1 MISVNCNLCGRDNW
15 RVKFQAT
22 AKKIKRPDSEVV
34 RCTCAKYGSHSQI
47 VQCQHCGHVYA
58 NPRWEKNELLNAYEE
73 VKDETYVAE
82 RPGRKRT
89 FARHLHSL
97 ERFTGPANGRHLLD
111 VGAYTGVFVEI
122 ALEHGWRAIGIE
134 PSRWAVGIAKK
145 EGIPV
150 TQGTLDSP
158 ELKDRRFDVIT
169 MWDVIEHLDD
179 PLAELEKSFHLL
191 NPGGWLAVH
200 TMDIDSLVARLMGE
214 RWPWLM
220 DMHIH
225 YFSRRTLTKFLEK
238 GGFEVVWS
246 GAQGRYLS
254 LGYLGSR
261 VRGMSLPLGRL
272 IDSFVSY
279 LGLKSVTVPVN
290 FGDLITAFAMRPE
303 RWRPIAEQNVSK
315 TDG

>member
-1 MISVNCNLCGRDNW
+1 MKSVNCNLCGRDNW
-15 RVKFQAT
+15 RVRFQAT
-22 AKKIKRPDSEVV
+22 ANKAKRPDSEDL
-34 RCTCAKYGSHSQI
+34 RCTCAEYGNHLQI
-47 VQCQHCGHVYA
+47 VQCQNCGHVYA
-58 NPRWEKNELLNAYEE
+58 NPRWEKDELLNAYEE
-73 VKDETYVAE
+73 VEDDTYVAE

-89 FARHLHSL
+89 FARHLQSL
-97 ERFTGPANGRHLLD
+97 ERFAGPANGRQLLD
-111 VGAYTGVFVEI
+111 VGAYTGVFVET
-122 ALEHGWRAIGIE
+122 AQEHGWRAIGIE
-134 PSRWAVGIAKK
+134 PSRWAVGIAQK

-150 TQGTLDSP
+150 IQGTLDSP
-158 ELKDRRFDVIT
+158 ELKDRHFDVIT

-179 PLAELEKSFHLL
+179 PSAELDKLFHLL

-225 YFSRRTLTKFLEK
+225 YFSRQTLTKFLEK

-261 VRGMSLPLGRL
+261 VSGLSQPFGRL
-272 IDSFVSY
+272 IDGVVSY
-279 LGLKSVTVPVN
+279 SGLKSVNVPVN

-303 RWRPIAEQNVSK
+303 KCRPIAEQNVSK